1 MRLKQDGGLMRVWAN
16 PHLKPCKTKIKTNK
30 KNVVHFKMVKS
41 VLLSLLDHHH
51 EYRTPYI
58 HTSFSVLTVAHIATY
73 DFLQNLL
80 WTWMIFSPDH
90 PVSRDRHYSG
100 ICHMPFEKKCRGSFL
115 PICKVTLEES
125 NLSSLITYPK
135 KYPLSWI
142 YILFG
147 NSNSGKKK
155 TCSTNISGT

>member
-1 MRLKQDGGLMRVWAN
+1 
-16 PHLKPCKTKIKTNK
+16 
-30 KNVVHFKMVKS
+30 
-41 VLLSLLDHHH
+41 
-51 EYRTPYI
+51 
-58 HTSFSVLTVAHIATY
+58 
-73 DFLQNLL
+73 
-80 WTWMIFSPDH
+80 MIFSPDH

-155 TCSTNISGT
+155 HVQQTFQVPKMEGSSSPIEAVWIRPM